1 MLLPIRRVVTGLDSN
16 GRSIIVSDGPAQ
28 QVEMPFWPG
37 SGVTTPWSTSGAPAS
52 NLDDEL
58 GKELKS
64 FPDAGS
70 GGVSLMIMQIPPM
83 SDLEKMTPEQRAAA
97 TVAPADFMP
106 EAMNIDTSKSHGMH
120 ATDTID
126 LLIMLKGELTCI
138 VDDGEVTL
146 KPFDTLIQRGVN
158 HGWENRGTEVALIA
172 SAVIDAAP
180 LERIRKP
187 KPRAVAPERF

>member
-1 MLLPIRRVVTGLDSN
+1 MLPIRRVVTGLDSN

-28 QVEMPFWPG
+28 QVEMPFWPS
-37 SGVTTPWSTSGAPAS
+37 SGVTTPWSTSSAPAS

-58 GKELKS
+58 DKELKA

-70 GGVSLMIMQIPPM
+70 GGIAFMIMQIPPM
-83 SDLEKMTPEQRAAA
+83 SDLDKMTPEQRAAA
-97 TVAPADFMP
+97 TMAPADFMP
-106 EAMNIDTSKSHGMH
+106 EAMNIDTSRSHGMH

-126 LLIMLKGELTCI
+126 LLVMLQGELTCL

-146 KPFDTLIQRGVN
+146 KPFDTLVQRGVN
-158 HGWENRGTEVALIA
+158 HGWENRGTEIALIA
-172 SAVIDAAP
+172 SAVIDAQP

-187 KPRAVAPERF
+187 KERAVEPARF